1 MLARDRLSL
10 STMSHLLVKVFFGYG
25 EIIPVETALSFFFT
39 DRLKQIERSWIS
51 GFISPFPFRDVH

>member
-25 EIIPVETALSFFFT
+25 ERIPVETAFLFSFLLTET
-39 DRLKQIERSWIS
+39 DRAFL
-51 GFISPFPFRDVH
+51 D